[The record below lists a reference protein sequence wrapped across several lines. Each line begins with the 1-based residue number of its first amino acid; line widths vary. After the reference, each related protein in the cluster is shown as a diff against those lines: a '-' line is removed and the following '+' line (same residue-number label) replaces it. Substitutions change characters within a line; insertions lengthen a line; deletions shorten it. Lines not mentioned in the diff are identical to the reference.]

1 MYRYLSYLF
10 LLLVCFSCSKSK
22 PKYVIGVSQCSEDIW
37 RNKLNDELRRGA
49 YSYDGT
55 ELLFVSANDNDQ
67 KQIEQIDQ
75 FVNDDIDLLIVSPN
89 QVATI
94 SPAIDR
100 AYDKGIPVIVFDRK
114 TNSKKFTAFI
124 GADNAGMGREMGEYV
139 ASRLGGKGR
148 VVEIRGLKGSSPA
161 IERHKGFEEAISK
174 YPGIQIVA
182 SLQGDWTEKSGKEA
196 MEQLL
201 REGHPGKI
209 DFVFGQN
216 DRMAVGA
223 YKAMKEANHQGTLFC
238 GIDALPSKGGG
249 IECVRDGILD
259 ASYIYPTHGDEVMH
273 LAMNILEGK
282 PYQKD
287 NPLKA
292 ALVTKANAHVLLMQN
307 EEIVRQDGYLSEL
320 KQKADSYLVEL
331 SSQRLLTFLSI
342 GFIGLL
348 LLSAVII
355 YLYQRQRT
363 HINKEREQ
371 MARAQLNFYTQVS
384 HELRTPLTLIE
395 GPLAQLATT
404 PEVQQASETTSE
416 LFAIVRRNTDHL
428 SALVNKILDA
438 EKEERGEIKEERLR
452 VGEQSSGMRGE
463 RKEERDMMKE
473 ERLRVGEQSS
483 GIRLRVGEQSSGMR
497 GERREELSKSSLLIV
512 DDNPDI
518 RTYLR
523 TILENRYEV
532 TEAADGKSG
541 LEVAHASVPDLIISD
556 VMMPVMNGLEFCQQV
571 KQHVATSHIPV
582 ILLTARALS
591 HHQVEGYES
600 GADAY
605 LTKPFSP
612 EVLLAR
618 VENLLKSREKLKELF
633 NTPEQHAG
641 REEQPQKEEHPVES
655 SVNSRD
661 RQFVERLRQIIQEK
675 MTDSNLSVEDV
686 GAEIGLSRVQ
696 LYRKVKALT
705 GSTPVDLIRKAR
717 LAKARELLQ
726 TTGKTVSEVA
736 YDVGFSA
743 PSYFTKCFKEEYGM
757 LPGDLQ

>member
-1 MYRYLSYLF
+1 MHRYLSYLF
-10 LLLVCFSCSKSK
+10 LLLVCVSCSKSK
-22 PKYVIGVSQCSEDIW
+22 PKYLIGVSQCSEDIW
-37 RNKLNDELRRGA
+37 RNKLNDELRMGT

-55 ELLFVSANDNDQ
+55 ELLFASADDDDQ

-75 FVNDDIDLLIVSPN
+75 FVNEGIDLLIVSPN
-89 QVATI
+89 QEATI

-124 GADNAGMGREMGEYV
+124 GADNAGLGREMGEYV

-161 IERHKGFEEAISK
+161 IERHKGFEEALSK
-174 YPGIQIVA
+174 YPGIQLVA
-182 SLQGDWTEKSGKEA
+182 SLQGDWTEKSGKKA

-201 REGHPGKI
+201 REGDVGKI

-223 YKAMKEANHQGTLFC
+223 YKAMNETKLQGTLFC
-238 GIDALPSKGGG
+238 GIDALPTPGGG
-249 IECVRDGILD
+249 MECVRDGILD

-282 PYQKD
+282 PYEKD

-292 ALVTKANAHVLLMQN
+292 ALVTKANVHVLLMQN

-320 KQKADSYLVEL
+320 KQKADNYLVEL

-355 YLYQRQRT
+355 YLYNRQRMR
-363 HINKEREQ
+363 INREREQ
-371 MARAQLNFYTQVS
+371 MSRAQLDFYTQVS

-395 GPLAQLATT
+395 GPLAQLSTT
-404 PEVQQASETTSE
+404 SEIQQASGKTSE
-416 LFAIVRRNTDHL
+416 LFDIVRRNTDHL
-428 SALVNKILDA
+428 TQLVNKILDA
-438 EKEERGEIKEERLR
+438 ETREEGL
-452 VGEQSSGMRGE
+452 GMMDEGGG
-463 RKEERDMMKE
+463 RKD

-483 GIRLRVGEQSSGMR
+483 GIRLRVGERSPEDSS
-497 GERREELSKSSLLIV
+497 KPSLLIV

-523 TILENRYEV
+523 TILENTYEV
-532 TEAADGKSG
+532 TEAADGKLG
-541 LEVAHASVPDLIISD
+541 LEAANATVPDLIISD

-571 KQHVATSHIPV
+571 KQNVVTSHIPV
-582 ILLTARALS
+582 ILLTARALNR
-591 HHQVEGYES
+591 HQVEGYES

-618 VENLLKSREKLKELF
+618 VGNLLKSREKLKELF
-633 NTPEQHAG
+633 NSAEPKSDDKEKMVS
-641 REEQPQKEEHPVES
+641 EERNTELY
-655 SVNSRD
+655 VNVRD
-661 RQFVERLRQIIQEK
+661 RQFVERLQQIIQEK

-717 LAKARELLQ
+717 LARAKELLQ
-726 TTGKTVSEVA
+726 TMGMTVSEVA

-743 PSYFTKCFKEEYGM
+743 PSYFTKCFKDEYGM

>member
-1 MYRYLSYLF
+1 MHRYLSYLF

-22 PKYVIGVSQCSEDIW
+22 PKYLIGVSQCSEDIW
-37 RNKLNDELRRGA
+37 RNKLNDELRMGT

-55 ELLFVSANDNDQ
+55 ELLFASANDDDQ

-75 FVNDDIDLLIVSPN
+75 FVNEGIDLLIVSPN

-124 GADNAGMGREMGEYV
+124 GADNAGLGREMGEYV

-161 IERHKGFEEAISK
+161 IERHKGFEEALSK
-174 YPGIQIVA
+174 YPGIQLVA
-182 SLQGDWTEKSGKEA
+182 SLQGDWTEKSGKKA

-201 REGHPGKI
+201 REGDVGKI

-223 YKAMKEANHQGTLFC
+223 YKAMNEAKLQGTLFC
-238 GIDALPSKGGG
+238 GIDALPTPGGG
-249 IECVRDGILD
+249 MECVRDGILD

-282 PYQKD
+282 PYEKD

-292 ALVTKANAHVLLMQN
+292 ALVTKANVHVLLMQN

-320 KQKADSYLVEL
+320 KQKSDNYLVEL

-355 YLYQRQRT
+355 YLYNRQRMR
-363 HINKEREQ
+363 INREREQ
-371 MARAQLNFYTQVS
+371 MSRAQLDFYTQVS

-395 GPLAQLATT
+395 GPLAQLAAT
-404 PEVQQASETTSE
+404 PEVQQSSGRASE

-428 SALVNKILDA
+428 TQLVNKILDA
-438 EKEERGEIKEERLR
+438 ETREDEGGRMKDEGLGRMDEGGRMKDEGLEMKDEGGGRKDERLR
-452 VGEQSSGMRGE
+452 VSEQG
-463 RKEERDMMKE
+463 
-473 ERLRVGEQSS
+473 S
-483 GIRLRVGEQSSGMR
+483 GIRLRVGERSPEDSS
-497 GERREELSKSSLLIV
+497 KPSLLIV

-523 TILENRYEV
+523 TILENTYEV
-532 TEAADGKSG
+532 TEAADGKLG
-541 LEVAHASVPDLIISD
+541 LEAANATVPDLIISD

-571 KQHVATSHIPV
+571 KQNVVTSHIPV
-582 ILLTARALS
+582 ILLTARALNR
-591 HHQVEGYES
+591 HQVEGYES

-618 VENLLKSREKLKELF
+618 VGNLLKSREKLKELF
-633 NTPEQHAG
+633 NSAEPKSDDKEKMVS
-641 REEQPQKEEHPVES
+641 EERNAELF
-655 SVNSRD
+655 VNVRD
-661 RQFVERLRQIIQEK
+661 RQFVERLQQIIQEK

-717 LAKARELLQ
+717 LARAKELLQ
-726 TTGKTVSEVA
+726 TTGMTVSEVA

-743 PSYFTKCFKEEYGM
+743 PSYFTKCFKDEYGM